1 MCQMVYGAVTLPRKV
16 EVIGVSNRAESPR
29 VMPGK
34 ALSTDT
40 ATRPSTRD
48 TADEFGLRRV

>member
-29 VMPGK
+29 IMPEK
-34 ALSTDT
+34 ALSPDT
-40 ATRPSTRD
+40 GTRPSTRD
-48 TADEFGLRRV
+48 TADEFELWRV